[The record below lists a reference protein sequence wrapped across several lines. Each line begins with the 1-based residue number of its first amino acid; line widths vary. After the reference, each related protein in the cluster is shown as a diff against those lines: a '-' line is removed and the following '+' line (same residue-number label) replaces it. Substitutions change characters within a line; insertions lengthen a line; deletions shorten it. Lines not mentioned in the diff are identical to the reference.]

1 MQYQSDYLG
10 RMQWII
16 YPDGEKI
23 IYGYDAGGQVTSVE
37 GNHYNQTFPYVT
49 KILYDQYGQRTRIE
63 YGNGTY
69 TDYTYNP
76 ERRWL
81 ETVKT
86 KSKYGQSYQN
96 IRYDFDRVGNV
107 RSYVNDCMDTLSG
120 NYKTDQSY
128 EYDDLYQL
136 IHVTGNTEYY
146 PAISSVPDYKS
157 TYTQDFAFDDKGLGN
172 MMSKVSKETVS
183 PLKVIGD
190 NLNYN
195 IGYVYDENYAHR
207 LVQAGNRYYKYDAN
221 GNIICEQDGSFDG
234 SENDVSYY
242 KVEQHSED
250 VYSTDNGWGLFKD
263 ESGEGRGQTHRY
275 RRTYTWNSR
284 NQLVSS
290 VDANYST
297 SYVYGQDGQ
306 RSNKYTQG
314 SETLYFNKMW
324 TLHTDNGNSV
334 YGGQYAKNVYLGET
348 RIVTKLA
355 RADQKTAHEE
365 TYKQYYYHS
374 DHLGSATMISDWEG
388 KEYQRIEYTPYGET
402 WVEKTNNS
410 GSEFLPYRFTGK
422 EVDQETGLYYY
433 GARYLDPKYSMWI
446 STDPALGEYIPE
458 MGKGNAKDSG
468 SLPGMGG
475 IFNHINGNL
484 YHYAANNP
492 VRYIDPDGNN
502 PIDAFKIFFTPGN
515 TMADVYRYEIRKEE
529 IKFAQA
535 YDFVSEKVMEGVR
548 FISENGCLISLTF
561 TATGQVELAFCVDAI
576 TVICD
581 ITVAFDKYDK
591 SNHTDKDKALLTSD
605 LVTTVLSTIVAG
617 GASKTAAKRFAA
629 LGKEDFVKRL
639 SDSIGSFI
647 GNQFDRIADDITE
660 EVIIQ
665 D

>member
-1 MQYQSDYLG
+1 
-10 RMQWII
+10 
-16 YPDGEKI
+16 
-23 IYGYDAGGQVTSVE
+23 
-37 GNHYNQTFPYVT
+37 
-49 KILYDQYGQRTRIE
+49 
-63 YGNGTY
+63 
-69 TDYTYNP
+69 
-76 ERRWL
+76 
-81 ETVKT
+81 
-86 KSKYGQSYQN
+86 
-96 IRYDFDRVGNV
+96 
-107 RSYVNDCMDTLSG
+107 MDTLSG

-234 SENDVSYY
+234 SENDESYY
-242 KVEQHSED
+242 KVEQHAED
-250 VYSTDNGWGLFKD
+250 VYSSDNGWGLFKD
-263 ESGEGRGQTHRY
+263 ESSEGRGQTHRY

-290 VDANYST
+290 VDSNYST

-365 TYKQYYYHS
+365 MYKQYYYHS

-410 GSEFLPYRFTGK
+410 GSEFLPYKFTGK

-475 IFNHINGNL
+475 VYNHINFHL
-484 YHYAANNP
+484 YHYAGNNP
-492 VRYIDPDGNN
+492 VRFVDPDGRETIPFEVAKKINTVDRLYNIGTNIKKTDQAAGYKLYQVSNGNCCFARACLIAKELRDYGFNVSYVYTDPKKFDYHVAVAVTIDNERYVIDPSFQTKKGVFTYPEWVSMQEIQGNN
-502 PIDAFKIFFTPGN
+502 PRPYKP
-515 TMADVYRYEIRKEE
+515 
-529 IKFAQA
+529 Q
-535 YDFVSEKVMEGVR
+535 
-548 FISENGCLISLTF
+548 L
-561 TATGQVELAFCVDAI
+561 
-576 TVICD
+576 
-581 ITVAFDKYDK
+581 
-591 SNHTDKDKALLTSD
+591 
-605 LVTTVLSTIVAG
+605 
-617 GASKTAAKRFAA
+617 
-629 LGKEDFVKRL
+629 
-639 SDSIGSFI
+639 I
-647 GNQFDRIADDITE
+647 GNAFENYNIAINYKHYLQSTGKSMNDISIYEYSAKLIKHYHNTG
-660 EVIIQ
+660 EVKL
-665 D
+665 DE

>member
-1 MQYQSDYLG
+1 
-10 RMQWII
+10 
-16 YPDGEKI
+16 
-23 IYGYDAGGQVTSVE
+23 
-37 GNHYNQTFPYVT
+37 
-49 KILYDQYGQRTRIE
+49 
-63 YGNGTY
+63 
-69 TDYTYNP
+69 
-76 ERRWL
+76 
-81 ETVKT
+81 
-86 KSKYGQSYQN
+86 
-96 IRYDFDRVGNV
+96 
-107 RSYVNDCMDTLSG
+107 MDTLSG

-234 SENDVSYY
+234 SENDEAYY

-263 ESGEGRGQTHRY
+263 ESGEARGQTHRY

-365 TYKQYYYHS
+365 MYKQYYYHS

-410 GSEFLPYRFTGK
+410 GSEFLPYKFTGK

-475 IFNHINGNL
+475 VYNHINFHL
-484 YHYAANNP
+484 YHYAGNNP
-492 VRYIDPDGNN
+492 VKFVDPDGRYSVKQFWQELKSTAITLFNFDFGYDCDCYASQSWN
-502 PIDAFKIFFTPGN
+502 DGNYFYGAIWTFDSIAEKVLDIIACYYLAELIGVIVEAAGVTVTTSSVSTGVNAIKHYGPMNKGPLPESIAKTFRGGSYSEVILQQETTFYRVYGGSADKIGMFWTKVKPTGALQAKIDLALKTEWGN
-515 TMADVYRYEIRKEE
+515 TAENLVKINVPAGTKVYEG
-529 IKFAQA
+529 FAEAQGG
-535 YDFVSEKVMEGVR
+535 YLVGGGS
-548 FISENGCLISLTF
+548 
-561 TATGQVELAFCVDAI
+561 QV
-576 TVICD
+576 VIP
-581 ITVAFDKYDK
+581 
-591 SNHTDKDKALLTSD
+591 
-605 LVTTVLSTIVAG
+605 
-617 GASKTAAKRFAA
+617 
-629 LGKEDFVKRL
+629 
-639 SDSIGSFI
+639 
-647 GNQFDRIADDITE
+647 RIDPKWVVQE
-660 EVIIQ
+660 
-665 D
+665 

>member
-1 MQYQSDYLG
+1 
-10 RMQWII
+10 
-16 YPDGEKI
+16 
-23 IYGYDAGGQVTSVE
+23 
-37 GNHYNQTFPYVT
+37 
-49 KILYDQYGQRTRIE
+49 
-63 YGNGTY
+63 
-69 TDYTYNP
+69 
-76 ERRWL
+76 
-81 ETVKT
+81 
-86 KSKYGQSYQN
+86 
-96 IRYDFDRVGNV
+96 
-107 RSYVNDCMDTLSG
+107 MDTLSG

-221 GNIICEQDGSFDG
+221 GNIICEQDGSFDD

-263 ESGEGRGQTHRY
+263 ESSEGRGQTHRY

-290 VDANYST
+290 VDSNYST
-297 SYVYGQDGQ
+297 LYVYGQDGQ

-365 TYKQYYYHS
+365 MYKQYYYHS
-374 DHLGSATMISDWEG
+374 DHLGSATMITDWEG

-410 GSEFLPYRFTGK
+410 GSEFLPYKFTGK

-433 GARYLDPKYSMWI
+433 GARYLDPKYSMWL
-446 STDPALGEYIPE
+446 STDPALGEYVPE
-458 MGKGNAKDSG
+458 MGKGIAKDSG
-468 SLPGMGG
+468 NLPGMGG
-475 IFNHINGNL
+475 VFNHINGNL
-484 YHYAANNP
+484 YAYGANNP
-492 VRYIDPDGNN
+492 IKYTDPDGRITINAICSMFMNKRSAILGIQPNRGGEDQPKALTIGGYGCVVTFYARLASTISGEEITPEMINDYAIKNNLFEVDTSDSYYDVTLLSPEAGVKAVNGILKEKGITNVSLDVEDTIYSSNMTYICNTLNKYDSDKKNYYIYGLRIDNKHTINLNKDFSKSNPYTVLRNWYCEKETSRVKYGSVNYNN
-502 PIDAFKIFFTPGN
+502 PTILYIFKVNFN
-515 TMADVYRYEIRKEE
+515 NEAE
-529 IKFAQA
+529 
-535 YDFVSEKVMEGVR
+535 
-548 FISENGCLISLTF
+548 
-561 TATGQVELAFCVDAI
+561 
-576 TVICD
+576 
-581 ITVAFDKYDK
+581 
-591 SNHTDKDKALLTSD
+591 
-605 LVTTVLSTIVAG
+605 
-617 GASKTAAKRFAA
+617 
-629 LGKEDFVKRL
+629 
-639 SDSIGSFI
+639 
-647 GNQFDRIADDITE
+647 
-660 EVIIQ
+660 
-665 D
+665 